1 MLEQKDYIVNRSWV
15 EIDLNALAEN
25 LRSIRS
31 LIRRNCEI
39 MAVVKADGYGH
50 GALQIAPLLLSCGAS
65 RLAVSLLDEAIH
77 LRENGITAPILILS
91 YTDPRRAEEIIRYN
105 VTQTVYSWDL
115 IHALNEAGRKTG
127 RKADVHIKIDTGM
140 SRIGFVSGFNS
151 VHEAQA
157 ICALPN
163 IVVEG
168 IFTHFA
174 TADEA
179 DDHYLRLQFS
189 RFMSICRELEKQG
202 IYIPIKHCCNSAAT
216 LRYPEMHLD
225 MVRTGLVMYG
235 FLPDNC
241 AGFATAVRPAMTL
254 KSSVIH
260 LKRLPAG
267 VSVGYGRRYT
277 TSTETTVA
285 TVPIGYADGY
295 SRIMGNRAWALVR
308 GTRVPVIGNICMD
321 ACMLDVSAVAASVQ
335 VGDEVILAGE
345 QGGER
350 VTFEELAAWSNTI
363 TYEMIC
369 IIGKRVPRVY
379 LQDDVIVQ
387 IHSDVLSLR

>member
-254 KSSVIH
+254 KSGDSPSSGCRPGFGGLRSPLYH
-260 LKRLPAG
+260 LDRDDGCHRAHRLCRRLQPHHGQPGVGFGAG
-267 VSVGYGRRYT
+267 YPGAGDRQYLYGCL
-277 TSTETTVA
+277 
-285 TVPIGYADGY
+285 YAGRQCGCGIR
-295 SRIMGNRAWALVR
+295 S
-308 GTRVPVIGNICMD
+308 
-321 ACMLDVSAVAASVQ
+321 
-335 VGDEVILAGE
+335 
-345 QGGER
+345 GG
-350 VTFEELAAWSNTI
+350 
-363 TYEMIC
+363 
-369 IIGKRVPRVY
+369 
-379 LQDDVIVQ
+379 
-387 IHSDVLSLR
+387 